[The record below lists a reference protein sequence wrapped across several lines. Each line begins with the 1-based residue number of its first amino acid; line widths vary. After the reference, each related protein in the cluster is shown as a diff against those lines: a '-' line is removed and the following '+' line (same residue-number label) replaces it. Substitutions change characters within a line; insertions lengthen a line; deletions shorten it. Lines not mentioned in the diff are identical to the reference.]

1 MNDPTET
8 HKQASF
14 LQSVFTPLTILW
26 LSAVAF
32 GVILPVVLQGTVA
45 SWVSDLSSAS
55 YLENGVPVTPT
66 LNDFYISV
74 AFLTMILIGYIIVF
88 CHQAFYVFKNK
99 NYSSLWSLI
108 LILTGPIFIW
118 LVLPALLY

>member
-1 MNDPTET
+1 MNDPAET
-8 HKQASF
+8 QKQISF
-14 LQSVFTPLTILW
+14 LKSVFTPLTTLW

-32 GVILPVVLQGTVA
+32 GVILPIILQNMVA
-45 SWVSDLSSAS
+45 SWVSNLSSAS

-66 LNDFYISV
+66 LNDFYVSV
-74 AFLTMILIGYIIVF
+74 AFLTLLLIGYIIVF
-88 CHQAFYVFKNK
+88 SHQAFYVFKNK

>member
-8 HKQASF
+8 HKQAGF

-32 GVILPVVLQGTVA
+32 GVILPVILQGTVA

-74 AFLTMILIGYIIVF
+74 AFLTMILIVYIIVF

>member
-8 HKQASF
+8 HKQAGF

-32 GVILPVVLQGTVA
+32 GVILPVILQGTVA

>member
-1 MNDPTET
+1 MNDPAET
-8 HKQASF
+8 QKQISF
-14 LQSVFTPLTILW
+14 LKSVFTPLTTLW

-32 GVILPVVLQGTVA
+32 GVILPIILQNIVA
-45 SWVSDLSSAS
+45 SWVSNLSSAS

-66 LNDFYISV
+66 LNDFYVSV
-74 AFLTMILIGYIIVF
+74 AFLTLLLIGYIIVF
-88 CHQAFYVFKNK
+88 SHQAFYVFKNK